1 MFSTLKLKNLVL
13 KKGRPVVCVPVTGS
27 SDDEIL
33 SEIQLIKQT
42 SAQMVEWRADF
53 YEKLSDSKSLNK
65 IIKKIFKE
73 LEGLPFIFT
82 IRTKEE
88 GGNANITKKEYLE
101 ANKLVCE
108 SNYADIID
116 VELNLGDELVLELI
130 NKAKDE
136 NVKVIVSKHDF
147 KKTPT
152 QTEMVASLIKMQ
164 KLGADIAKLA
174 VMPNTKKDL
183 LTLLAATDEMY
194 SDHAKIP
201 IVTMSMGKIGISS
214 RILGEVFGSA
224 ITFGSV
230 KRASAPG
237 QIPADELSE
246 VLDIIN
252 KNIKEEANNIILIGF
267 MGTGKTTVSKELA
280 KMYGMKIVD
289 SDQYIEEKEGMKI
302 HDMFEKYGEQYFRD
316 LESEAIKEI
325 LNNKNQII
333 SCGGGIILRDENVEN
348 MKKNGNIVLLTASP
362 STILERVKKDNNR
375 PLLSSNVTKEDIIKL
390 LEKRKSRYY
399 GATDI
404 YVDTDDKSV
413 GEICEE
419 IVNKIL

>member
-1 MFSTLKLKNLVL
+1 
-13 KKGRPVVCVPVTGS
+13 
-27 SDDEIL
+27 
-33 SEIQLIKQT
+33 
-42 SAQMVEWRADF
+42 
-53 YEKLSDSKSLNK
+53 
-65 IIKKIFKE
+65 
-73 LEGLPFIFT
+73 
-82 IRTKEE
+82 
-88 GGNANITKKEYLE
+88 
-101 ANKLVCE
+101 
-108 SNYADIID
+108 
-116 VELNLGDELVLELI
+116 
-130 NKAKDE
+130 
-136 NVKVIVSKHDF
+136 
-147 KKTPT
+147 
-152 QTEMVASLIKMQ
+152 
-164 KLGADIAKLA
+164 
-174 VMPNTKKDL
+174 
-183 LTLLAATDEMY
+183 MY

-201 IVTMSMGKIGISS
+201 IVTMSMGKVGISS

-362 STILERVKKDNNR
+362 STILKRVKKDNNR
-375 PLLSSNVTKEDIIKL
+375 PLLSSNVSKEDIIKL

-419 IVNKIL
+419 IVKKIL

>member
-147 KKTPT
+147 KK
-152 QTEMVASLIKMQ
+152 
-164 KLGADIAKLA
+164 
-174 VMPNTKKDL
+174 NT
-183 LTLLAATDEMY
+183 Y
-194 SDHAKIP
+194 S
-201 IVTMSMGKIGISS
+201 
-214 RILGEVFGSA
+214 
-224 ITFGSV
+224 
-230 KRASAPG
+230 
-237 QIPADELSE
+237 
-246 VLDIIN
+246 N
-252 KNIKEEANNIILIGF
+252 
-267 MGTGKTTVSKELA
+267 
-280 KMYGMKIVD
+280 
-289 SDQYIEEKEGMKI
+289 
-302 HDMFEKYGEQYFRD
+302 
-316 LESEAIKEI
+316 
-325 LNNKNQII
+325 
-333 SCGGGIILRDENVEN
+333 
-348 MKKNGNIVLLTASP
+348 
-362 STILERVKKDNNR
+362 
-375 PLLSSNVTKEDIIKL
+375 
-390 LEKRKSRYY
+390 
-399 GATDI
+399 
-404 YVDTDDKSV
+404 
-413 GEICEE
+413 
-419 IVNKIL
+419 